1 MQRQGRAHGL
11 AGWFRAE
18 LSDDETIDTSPL
30 SPPTHWAQAYF
41 PYLESVEVIAGDV
54 MEVKLRIG
62 PQSERSDDTSLHYDF
77 RCTQLAK
84 ER

>member
-1 MQRQGRAHGL
+1 
-11 AGWFRAE
+11 
-18 LSDDETIDTSPL
+18 
-30 SPPTHWAQAYF
+30 
-41 PYLESVEVIAGDV
+41 VEVIAGDV